1 MTKNSAVTHT
11 CPVCSLSKDYASPIK
26 LLNKYTVIKCENCQ
40 LESVNPLPSLR
51 ELQEYYTSYHTTE
64 ENEYRNTELVELH
77 KGILDYL
84 LSHLPG
90 SENMNFL
97 DYGFGAGAFLKC
109 AAHRGIHIFGAE
121 FSDQNCNQIEKHCEQ
136 EGFSIKTVN
145 VSKSGLETLNSP
157 RFNCITLFQV
167 IEHCLDP
174 LTLLKQLSFFQEIGD
189 LIYLECPNNE
199 ALYLKVKNIIRTYV
213 GREDFFNSL
222 NPPQHLHGFNRKSMG
237 FILEKAGYTPIDIC
251 DYYFADGLH
260 QVETLAWYPPLIE
273 AISNRKVHN
282 AYTLSKSL
290 IGMVEPVASKLFG
303 AGGGLYALAKK
314 TA

>member
-1 MTKNSAVTHT
+1 MKNSVVTHT
-11 CPVCSLSKDYASPIK
+11 CSVCGLSKDYTSSIK

-40 LESVNPLPSLR
+40 LESVNPLPSLG
-51 ELQEYYTSYHTTE
+51 ELQEYYTNYHTTE

-84 LSHLPG
+84 LSHLPE
-90 SENMNFL
+90 SENMTFL

-109 AAHRGIHIFGAE
+109 AAQRGIQTFGAE
-121 FSDQNCNQIEKHCEQ
+121 FSNQNCNQIEKYCEQ

-145 VSKSGLETLNSP
+145 VSNSGLETLNSP

-174 LTLLKQLSFFQEIGD
+174 LNLLRHLSSFQERGD
-189 LIYLECPNNE
+189 LVYLECPNNE
-199 ALYLKVKNIIRTYV
+199 ALYLKVKNVIRNYV

-222 NPPQHLHGFNRKSMG
+222 NPPQHLHGFNRKSME
-237 FILEKAGYTPIDIC
+237 FMLKKAGYTPIDIS

-273 AISNRKVHN
+273 AINDGKIRNV
-282 AYTLSKSL
+282 YTLSKSL
-290 IGMVEPVASKLFG
+290 IAMVEPIASKLCG
-303 AGGGLYALAKK
+303 GGGGLYALAKK